1 MLIVGCVVVAF
12 VVLVAAMYVVAI
24 RLDRLRD

>member
-12 VVLVAAMYVVAI
+12 VVLVVAMYIVAI